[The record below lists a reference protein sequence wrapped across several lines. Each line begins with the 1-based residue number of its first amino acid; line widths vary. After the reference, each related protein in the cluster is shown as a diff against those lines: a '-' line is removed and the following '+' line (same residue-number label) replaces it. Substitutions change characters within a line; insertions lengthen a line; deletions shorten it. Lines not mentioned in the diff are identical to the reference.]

1 MIEEK
6 TYGLKF
12 FSYLPLILTI
22 KPLGQLMSDTEEAEG
37 FMCWKQKIRINQ
49 MLMTLCFSY
58 SVHSKVGNEYRK

>member
-37 FMCWKQKIRINQ
+37 FMCWKQKIRIN
-49 MLMTLCFSY
+49 
-58 SVHSKVGNEYRK
+58 